1 MRGSAAYGRRVL
13 PVGSFTSNATS
24 VAGFMA
30 AAIAVF
36 GFLWQAP
43 LALARK
49 GDRTVRAA
57 TVIGGLV
64 GFGFATAVVLAD
76 YIW

>member
-1 MRGSAAYGRRVL
+1 
-13 PVGSFTSNATS
+13 
-24 VAGFMA
+24 MA

-43 LALARK
+43 SALARK

-57 TVIGGLV
+57 TVVGGLI
-64 GFGFATAVVLAD
+64 GFGVALVVIAID
-76 YIW
+76 YMW